1 MVGYDKAGFVDDVDS
16 NFESSS
22 RCSSPRDTSLRF
34 PNFSTEVREAPS
46 PSKILGVVVVF
57 NITKRRVRH
66 SYPMGSGVSF
76 LIWDSVGDSLY
87 TGAISLFHDK
97 FVDICNG
104 NTIPCFLLLNSVFC
118 SLPQMTSRLSF
129 LQ

>member
-1 MVGYDKAGFVDDVDS
+1 MIGYDKAGFVDDVDS
-16 NFESSS
+16 NIDSSS

-34 PNFSTEVREAPS
+34 PNFSSEVREAPS
-46 PSKILGVVVVF
+46 PSKTRGVVVVF

-87 TGAISLFHDK
+87 AGPSLFTFLFK
-97 FVDICNG
+97 I
-104 NTIPCFLLLNSVFC
+104 LLLTN
-118 SLPQMTSRLSF
+118 LDLSDIF
-129 LQ
+129 H